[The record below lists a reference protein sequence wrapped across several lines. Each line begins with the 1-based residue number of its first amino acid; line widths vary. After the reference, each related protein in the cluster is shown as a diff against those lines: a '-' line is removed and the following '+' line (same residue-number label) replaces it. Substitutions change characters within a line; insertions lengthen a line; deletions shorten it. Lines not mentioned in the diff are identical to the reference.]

1 MIKTFYL
8 VLVLLFVGNQTVSA
22 QLSNLNLK
30 NALIVGLL
38 DKAEDRYTVEI
49 NLSELFANNG
59 VKTMASLNSLKQ
71 GADLKLL
78 ASDSIQNMLKEKG
91 IDTYVLVS
99 VRGYDRKFKPSNKHE
114 TLLNELA
121 AGHSFPL
128 YRDEITSISFE
139 FNFYRNGQ
147 WVAYDLVKVG
157 GVGSRDKVIKKTR
170 KKLEKRLNKM
180 WK

>member
-1 MIKTFYL
+1 M
-8 VLVLLFVGNQTVSA
+8 
-22 QLSNLNLK
+22 
-30 NALIVGLL
+30 
-38 DKAEDRYTVEI
+38 
-49 NLSELFANNG
+49 
-59 VKTMASLNSLKQ
+59 
-71 GADLKLL
+71 
-78 ASDSIQNMLKEKG
+78 
-91 IDTYVLVS
+91 
-99 VRGYDRKFKPSNKHE
+99 
-114 TLLNELA
+114 LNELA